1 MASDVL
7 ITPASGLIQFSS
19 SAGSGSGQIKIDG
32 DDLVISNVLG
42 DVLLGDGASDV
53 FIGNGTDNVDI
64 VFEQNGEIRDDAS
77 GKSITLGSKTTN
89 ILISGS
95 NTIAMQKG
103 GGNVGIGKTAATK
116 TLEVEG
122 DISGSGTGSFGNLI
136 STTIEGTLA
145 DSSRTDINSILATD
159 LVLGEDAQTKIDFE
173 TANEIH
179 FYANNVEQVYV
190 ADNIFGPQSDS
201 DVDLGAS
208 GVRWKDSYFD
218 TVTTRNLTTTGPTTI
233 GDGNDVIQFN
243 PRILVE
249 GDISASG
256 DLHLTDITASGEIK
270 ADHFLATDQDDG
282 YHFGDSSVAL
292 QRANNALEVK
302 YSSTVAQFSNT
313 IGLNLTGHITAS
325 NNISASGNFHT
336 FGGVVNT
343 DEVRSVTQTTNK
355 LILED
360 DQDLATN
367 MVSLMSINFVNIIS
381 DSNNNGT
388 GKVRILDGNSDVD
401 SATEVAEFSPE
412 AIELHAPITA
422 SGDISASGTIKAATL
437 DAAAVTDGL
446 AAAIV
451 AEIDNDEIPIAKLA
465 EDAITIAGSSTQ
477 LGGSITADTIAGQ
490 ISADTISGNQI
501 NGGTIGSV
509 TITALAG
516 ALSLGD
522 NNITNVGDINADSI
536 SVDAAGTGL
545 NIDFSGGDTTKNKI
559 TLQDDLADALNITE
573 GSNSY
578 IKFTTTDSS
587 EKILVSKDTDFLGNV
602 SGSGTSTGSFGRV
615 EAANIGDVSLSGA
628 TLFGTGLKLGRDST
642 DLIDF
647 ASADNTIRFRVNNS
661 DEMNLVSDSLKP
673 HSNDGLAL
681 GASNRQWSD
690 LFLAEGAVINFD
702 NGDVTLTQT
711 NNVLAVAGTT
721 DTTFVGNISASG
733 NLDVKHRLFDTGSTQ
748 LGAVGGGIGD
758 VINIG
763 DTSTVPGAIYQLQGG
778 GTWALTDADA
788 AASASG
794 SIAVALGANS
804 TTNGMLLRGLSKLNH
819 DPGGLAGAPVYL
831 AVAAGSSSNA
841 VPSGNGDIARVVGY
855 NIDTSGMIYFN
866 PDNTFVE
873 VSA

>member
-19 SAGSGSGQIKIDG
+19 SAGSGSGQIKVDG

-173 TANEIH
+173 TVNEIH
-179 FYANNVEQVYV
+179 F
-190 ADNIFGPQSDS
+190 
-201 DVDLGAS
+201 DV
-208 GVRWKDSYFD
+208 
-218 TVTTRNLTTTGPTTI
+218 
-233 GDGNDVIQFN
+233 
-243 PRILVE
+243 
-249 GDISASG
+249 
-256 DLHLTDITASGEIK
+256 
-270 ADHFLATDQDDG
+270 
-282 YHFGDSSVAL
+282 
-292 QRANNALEVK
+292 NNAEL
-302 YSSTVAQFSNT
+302 
-313 IGLNLTGHITAS
+313 LNLTGAKISGSGVSTGSFGHI
-325 NNISASGNFHT
+325 IG
-336 FGGVVNT
+336 
-343 DEVRSVTQTTNK
+343 TT
-355 LILED
+355 LE
-360 DQDLATN
+360 LPN
-367 MVSLMSINFVNIIS
+367 
-381 DSNNNGT
+381 DS
-388 GKVRILDGNSDVD
+388 
-401 SATEVAEFSPE
+401 
-412 AIELHAPITA
+412 
-422 SGDISASGTIKAATL
+422 
-437 DAAAVTDGL
+437 
-446 AAAIV
+446 
-451 AEIDNDEIPIAKLA
+451 IPIAQLA
-465 EDAITIAGSSTQ
+465 SDAITIAGSSTA

-733 NLDVKHRLFDTGSTQ
+733 DLDVKHRLFDTGSTQ

-819 DPGGLAGAPVYL
+819 DPGGLVGAPVYL